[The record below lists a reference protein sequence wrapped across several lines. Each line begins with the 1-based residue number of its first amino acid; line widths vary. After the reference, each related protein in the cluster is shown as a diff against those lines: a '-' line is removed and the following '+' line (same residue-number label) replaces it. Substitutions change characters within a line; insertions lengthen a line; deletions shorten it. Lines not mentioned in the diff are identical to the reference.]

1 MSRATHFLDNNSVSV
16 CCQVHVGLIIWLLY
30 VIVILLCF
38 YVSITFFGKYFG
50 STLLVLNVL
59 YTNTLACGLWL
70 VLMCD
75 TAFYV
80 DHLYINPLST
90 VHYVQILYVC
100 VFTSALLPVHY
111 TPQRPAAVQ
120 PLQVGLASLSNWWG
134 ATKTKTKKR
143 GVSIRSKIKGR
154 HALSSWLMQLVIKE
168 SADAMLYNSYVSGFS
183 IAFDTWKCRTA
194 FSQMVIHL
202 TRLR

>member
-1 MSRATHFLDNNSVSV
+1 MF
-16 CCQVHVGLIIWLLY
+16 
-30 VIVILLCF
+30 LCF
-38 YVSITFFGKYFG
+38 YYFFWEVLWLNSVGFECAVYKYI
-50 STLLVLNVL
+50 
-59 YTNTLACGLWL
+59 GLWL

-120 PLQVGLASLSNWWG
+120 PLQVGLASLSN
-134 ATKTKTKKR
+134 
-143 GVSIRSKIKGR
+143 
-154 HALSSWLMQLVIKE
+154 
-168 SADAMLYNSYVSGFS
+168 
-183 IAFDTWKCRTA
+183 
-194 FSQMVIHL
+194 
-202 TRLR
+202 